1 MCFTVQLSWFSVFF
15 DSSDILSHRFEL
27 VKNFFQLFFNF
38 FSVVFVLFVLFATA
52 ISDYHIFPC
61 LSRTFFGFFINRAEK
76 EGFEPS
82 HGVNRLHP

>member
-27 VKNFFQLFFNF
+27 VKNFFSTFL
-38 FSVVFVLFVLFATA
+38 SVVFVLFFFATA
-52 ISDYHIFPC
+52 ILDYHIFPC